1 LTPQIAREPSY
12 SPIEVLLLDR
22 DDLGGVLAG
31 GVPPERFLVE
41 FEERLA
47 PRELRHNPF
56 GVVKL
61 AEDRER
67 GRERLDGGE
76 LHRTP
81 EVHGVGGD
89 EVRERAMLAGEAE
102 HLLAR

>member
-1 LTPQIAREPSY
+1 
-12 SPIEVLLLDR
+12 
-22 DDLGGVLAG
+22 
-31 GVPPERFLVE
+31 
-41 FEERLA
+41 
-47 PRELRHNPF
+47 
-56 GVVKL
+56 VVKL

-89 EVRERAMLAGEAE
+89 EVRERAMLAGRLNIFSPADSHEQSGATSAFS
-102 HLLAR
+102 LARSASAGDSARSAWG